1 MANWRN
7 ICCAVDF
14 SESSRLALEEAADLA
29 RRFDARLTLVHVFE
43 AAPATAT
50 EGLFTPPELIEQ
62 MSIELSRKLESWRA
76 EAQRRAE
83 RPVGQSLLS
92 GDPATEIVRF
102 ARDGEFDLVVAGT
115 RGRTGLRHL
124 LLGSVAEKVV
134 RQAHC
139 PVLVVRRPPELPDV
153 DG

>member
-29 RRFDARLTLVHVFE
+29 RRFEARLTLLHVFE
-43 AAPATAT
+43 PAAAAASEAYSPAELT
-50 EGLFTPPELIEQ
+50 EQTT
-62 MSIELSRKLESWRA
+62 IELSRKLESWKA
-76 EAQRRAE
+76 EAERRAD
-83 RPVGQSLLS
+83 RPVGRSLLT
-92 GDPATEIVRF
+92 GDPAAEITRF

-115 RGRTGLRHL
+115 RGRAGLEHL

-134 RQAHC
+134 REAHC
-139 PVLVVRRPPELPDV
+139 PVLVARRPPAPPDV
-153 DG
+153 D